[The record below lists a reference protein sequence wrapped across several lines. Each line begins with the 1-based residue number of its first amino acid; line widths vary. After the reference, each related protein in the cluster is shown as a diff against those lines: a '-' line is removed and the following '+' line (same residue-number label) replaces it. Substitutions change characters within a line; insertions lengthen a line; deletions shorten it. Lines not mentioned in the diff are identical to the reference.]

1 MPLTNYF
8 NKPGNR
14 KPSEGPAVMA
24 SMKQR
29 YGAKAGERVFYATV
43 NKMRKG
49 TPAQRAAQPH
59 KPGTG
64 APDTGSKSPGAALMT
79 ARKRRARRG
88 ARARQLGTPPQ
99 AYGQRIEGPSSST
112 TRIGY

>member
-1 MPLTNYF
+1 MPLSQYF
-8 NKPGNR
+8 NAPNKKPG
-14 KPSEGPAVMA
+14 EGAKVMA
-24 SMKQR
+24 NMQAR
-29 YGAKAGERVFYATV
+29 YGAARGKRIFYATV

-64 APDTGSKSPGAALMT
+64 PPDTPGTALMT

-88 ARARQLGTPPQ
+88 ARGQLSGPPQ
-99 AYGQRIEGPSSST
+99 AFGRRIEGAST
-112 TRIGY
+112 STDRIGY

>member
-1 MPLTNYF
+1 VPLTRYF
-8 NKPGNR
+8 NKPGG

-24 SMKQR
+24 KMQAR

-49 TPAQRAAQPH
+49 TPAQRAAQPASA
-59 KPGTG
+59 PG
-64 APDTGSKSPGAALMT
+64 SALMN
-79 ARKRRARRG
+79 ARRRRRAGRTKTRG
-88 ARARQLGTPPQ
+88 NLSGPPQ
-99 AYGQRIEGPSSST
+99 ATGAAINGASTST

>member
-14 KPSEGPAVMA
+14 KPSEGPQVMA
-24 SMKQR
+24 SMKSR
-29 YGAKAGERVFYATV
+29 YGPKAGERVFYATV

-49 TPAQRAAQPH
+49 TAAQRAAQPA
-59 KPGTG
+59 KAPG
-64 APDTGSKSPGAALMT
+64 SALMS
-79 ARKRRARRG
+79 ARKRRPRSTRVG
-88 ARARQLGTPPQ
+88 GVRAAPVAEGRT
-99 AYGQRIEGPSSST
+99 ITGPSTST

>member
-1 MPLTNYF
+1 MPLSQYF

-14 KPSEGPAVMA
+14 KPGEGPQVMA
-24 SMKQR
+24 KMKQR
-29 YGAKAGERVFYATV
+29 YGDKAGERVFYATV

-64 APDTGSKSPGAALMT
+64 PADTPGAALMN
-79 ARKRRARRG
+79 ARKRRAR
-88 ARARQLGTPPQ
+88 ARPRRVLSAPPN
-99 AYGQRIEGPSSST
+99 AEGRTITGPSTST
-112 TRIGY
+112 TRVGY